1 MILSR
6 PFLIEVEPLHAPVE
20 IAGKKILITGPT
32 GQVAEPVVAAWAG
45 QADVYA
51 LARFSRDEDVEKME
65 ALGATCLKVDLA
77 DPQGLSSVPDD
88 FDYVL
93 NFAVVKTGDF
103 DYDLAANGEGV
114 GRLMF
119 HCRRAKAFL
128 HLSST
133 AVYEYAGHE
142 ARAENS
148 PLGDNHRVMFPTYS
162 ISKIAAETVCRFV
175 AHQFDIPT
183 TIARLSVPYG
193 DNGGWPYFH
202 LLMMEQGIPIDVHPE
217 SPNNYNLL
225 HVDDYL
231 EKLPRLLAA
240 ATPQVTTVNFGGS
253 DKTSIEQ
260 WCAYLGE
267 LTGLNPVFNDNP
279 RAFGSLN
286 IDTQRMH
293 ELIGPTQ
300 VPWKEGILRQVRALA
315 PQLLKE

>member
-1 MILSR
+1 MALD
-6 PFLIEVEPLHAPVE
+6 PVT
-20 IAGKKILITGPT
+20 IAGSKILITGPT
-32 GQVAEPVVAAWAG
+32 GQVAEPVVAAWAQ

-51 LARFSRDEDVEKME
+51 LARFSNDEDIARME
-65 ALGATCLKVDLA
+65 ALGATCLRADLA
-77 DPQGLSSVPDD
+77 DPKGLEGLPDD

-93 NFAVVKTGDF
+93 NFAVVKTDSF

-114 GRLMF
+114 GRLML
-119 HCRRAKAFL
+119 HCKNVKAFL

-142 ARAENS
+142 PMREDS

-175 AHQFDIPT
+175 AHQFGIPT

-202 LLMMEQGIPIDVHPE
+202 LLMMEQGVPIDIHPE
-217 SPNNYNLL
+217 RPNYYNPL

-240 ATPQVTTVNFGGS
+240 ASAEVTTVNFGGS
-253 DKTSIEQ
+253 QQVSIEQ
-260 WCAYLGE
+260 WCEYLGE
-267 LTGLNPVFNDNP
+267 LTGFEPKFQDNP
-279 RAFGSLN
+279 KAFGSLVT
-286 IDTQRMH
+286 DTTRMH
-293 ELIGPTQ
+293 ELIGPTA
-300 VPWKEGILRQVRALA
+300 VDWRDGVRSLVENLA
-315 PQLLKE
+315 PHLIKE